1 VTRTYNDVA
10 QALSHYS
17 SLSPRTDVY
26 STHIAPALLLRI
38 LTWASEAYENGV
50 SALLLHISGTLPVL
64 FRGTTYRFPIA
75 LWVPHAYPSEA
86 PLVYVTPTEGMM
98 VRPGQHVDPQ
108 GKIYHPYLAGFAEFD
123 VSGGVLEVNGQTSDT
138 LIEVEYHGFPGDSAR
153 YFWEGTSGHFSTT
166 KCPSTTAC
174 RDPSSSATTS
184 SRGWGG
190 SNKFANSKSHRET
203 PVPTSA
209 SSTEAYKQSTH
220 ILSFWSFERR

>member
-1 VTRTYNDVA
+1 
-10 QALSHYS
+10 
-17 SLSPRTDVY
+17 
-26 STHIAPALLLRI
+26 
-38 LTWASEAYENGV
+38 V

-123 VSGGVLEVNGQTSDT
+123 VSGGVLEANKQTSDT
-138 LIEVEYHGFPGDSAR
+138 FIEVEYHGFPGDSTR

-166 KCPSTTAC
+166 TKCPSTTAC
-174 RDPSSSATTS
+174 CDPPSSATTS
-184 SRGWGG
+184 SRGWGS
-190 SNKFANSKSHRET
+190 SNKFANSKPHREA

-220 ILSFWSFERR
+220 ILSFWSLER